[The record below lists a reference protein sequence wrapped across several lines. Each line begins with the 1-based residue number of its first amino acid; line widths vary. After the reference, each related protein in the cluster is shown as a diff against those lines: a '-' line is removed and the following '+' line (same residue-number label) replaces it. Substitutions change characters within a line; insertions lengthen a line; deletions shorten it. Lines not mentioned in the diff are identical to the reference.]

1 MHRTQKDKLHL
12 ASDKDRKRG
21 LMEYETEKYRNDHR
35 VVAARRQMQHKP
47 YGSVRDGNI
56 S

>member
-21 LMEYETEKYRNDHR
+21 LIEYETEKYRNDHR
-35 VVAARRQMQHKP
+35 VVMAKWRMQHKP
-47 YGSVRDGNI
+47 YGRD
-56 S
+56 